1 VRAAIHLRDA
11 SSVPR
16 RQGQLNRAWTASR
29 TARYGPRDYIRI
41 SGLSKTFGK
50 AATACSPSTTSTA
63 PSEQGSFVTIVG
75 PSGCGKSTL
84 LRILAGLLDYDVGSV
99 VLDGQPIHG
108 TRRDVG
114 VVFQSSILLPWRT
127 ILDNVMLPAEVLG
140 LDMKQA
146 RERAMQLL
154 HMVRLDG
161 FEHKLPRQLS
171 GGMQQRAS
179 IARALLHDPK
189 ILLMDEPFGALDAM
203 TRERMNLELQRIWM
217 ESGKTVVLIT
227 HSIPEAVF
235 LGDAVFV
242 MSPRPGTLEQRD
254 PHRPAAPAQHGRDV
268 ASGVRAAP
276 RRSASTSRMPL
287 RSTEVTAMTNS
298 HDHPSRPARRAT
310 QAGSPLAAADAAA
323 LRVTR
328 CSPSCCSSPAG
339 LGKAPCAASTCPSTW
354 CRR

>member
-1 VRAAIHLRDA
+1 MSMSSTNHQRARGR
-11 SSVPR
+11 P
-16 RQGQLNRAWTASR
+16 
-29 TARYGPRDYIRI
+29 DYIRI
-41 SGLSKTFGK
+41 EGLSKHFGDGGEGVLALK
-50 AATACSPSTTSTA
+50 DIDCAI
-63 PSEQGSFVTIVG
+63 EEGSFVTIVG

-84 LRILAGLLDYDVGSV
+84 LRILAGLLDYGTGRV
-99 VLDGQPIHG
+99 VLDGQPIQG

-127 ILDNVMLPAEVLG
+127 ILENVMLPAEVLG
-140 LDMKQA
+140 IPAKQA

-235 LGDAVFV
+235 LGDQVFV
-242 MSPRPGTLEQRD
+242 MSPRPGTLERVISID
-254 PHRPAAPAQHGRDV
+254 IARPRTMAAMSEPMFA
-268 ASGVRAAP
+268 RAAAEI
-276 RRSASTSRMPL
+276 RERF
-287 RSTEVTAMTNS
+287 S
-298 HDHPSRPARRAT
+298 HAAT
-310 QAGSPLAAADAAA
+310 FD
-323 LRVTR
+323 
-328 CSPSCCSSPAG
+328 
-339 LGKAPCAASTCPSTW
+339 
-354 CRR
+354 

>member
-1 VRAAIHLRDA
+1 MNTTLLQAAPKA
-11 SSVPR
+11 ESS
-16 RQGQLNRAWTASR
+16 A
-29 TARYGPRDYIRI
+29 DYIRI
-41 SGLSKTFGK
+41 EGLSKHFGTGSEGVL
-50 AATACSPSTTSTA
+50 ALQQIDCSIR
-63 PSEQGSFVTIVG
+63 QGSFVTIVG

-84 LRILAGLLDYDVGSV
+84 LRILAGLLDYQVGSV
-99 VLDGQPIHG
+99 MLDGQPIQG

-127 ILDNVMLPAEVLG
+127 VLENVMLPAEVIG
-140 LDMKQA
+140 LDKKKA

-235 LGDAVFV
+235 LGDKVFV
-242 MSPRPGTLEQRD
+242 MSPRPGTLERVLPID
-254 PHRPAAPAQHGRDV
+254 LPRPRTMEAMSHPAF
-268 ASGVRAAP
+268 A
-276 RRSASTSRMPL
+276 SASASIRE
-287 RSTEVTAMTNS
+287 RFS
-298 HDHPSRPARRAT
+298 H
-310 QAGSPLAAADAAA
+310 
-323 LRVTR
+323 
-328 CSPSCCSSPAG
+328 
-339 LGKAPCAASTCPSTW
+339 AASFD
-354 CRR
+354 